1 MDKMNYVELIANED
15 THPLVF
21 AKLKEKRL
29 TNNKSANDLLDNLE
43 GLLKVGMPV
52 SDAHLEYIK
61 LALLENGNLK

>member
-1 MDKMNYVELIANED
+1 MNDVELIANED

-21 AKLKEKRL
+21 AKLKEQRL

-43 GLLKVGMPV
+43 GLLKVGMPA
-52 SDAHLEYIK
+52 STTHLEYIK